1 MAGSNL
7 RDGTRTEITELDS
20 SFFAVEEGKEDMSKV
35 TSVTDKYN
43 LDITITLD
51 YIPDEY
57 DYNLIL
63 LDKHSRLLG
72 VGKNNGYGGKSITLP
87 KWSMQEDGYTLKVQT
102 SDESGVVSE
111 ESYSLSFHENTLHM
125 EYVKLRH
132 NANFE
137 CVVQRKMWEKHRKG
151 TEHET
156 TLFKKSKYE
165 ERYMEQMD
173 AVYDEGQEF
182 YA

>member
-1 MAGSNL
+1 MHKLDCMA
-7 RDGTRTEITELDS
+7 
-20 SFFAVEEGKEDMSKV
+20 
-35 TSVTDKYN
+35 DKYN

-72 VGKNNGYGGKSITLP
+72 VGKSNGNGGKSITIP
-87 KWSMQEDGYTLKVQT
+87 NWCMQDEGYMLKVQT
-102 SDESGVVSE
+102 SEGNAVISE

-125 EYVKLRH
+125 EYMKMRQNMNFNCVLR
-132 NANFE
+132 
-137 CVVQRKMWEKHRKG
+137 RKAWEKSAQ
-151 TEHET
+151 E
-156 TLFKKSKYE
+156 LSQNISIFKRSQYE
-165 ERYMEQMD
+165 ERYLEQMNAVTD
-173 AVYDEGQEF
+173 APQEF